1 VTEQNPRIQNVDV
14 ESQMKQSYLEYSMSV
29 IVSRA
34 LPDVRDGLK
43 PVHRRV
49 LTAMNDL
56 NLAPN
61 RPYRKSAK
69 ITGDTTGNYHPHG
82 TAAVYDTLVRMAQDF
97 SLRYPLV
104 DGQGNFGSVDGDP
117 PAAERYTEAR
127 LTPIAMEMLR
137 DLEKETVD
145 YVPNYDG
152 SREMPS
158 VMPSA
163 IPNLLINGTTG
174 IAVGMATNCPPH
186 NLGEIVD
193 GLIAVLDDP
202 DIEPARMLDFVQGPD
217 FPTGAIIYGRK
228 GIQEYV
234 MTGRGRVIQRA
245 RAEIDELPNG
255 RDGIIVTEIP
265 YYVNKAELIQKIAQ
279 LVREGTISGIADLAD
294 QSDREGMR
302 IVITLKKD
310 APAQVVLNQL
320 YKHTAMQTTFG
331 VNNLALIGSE
341 PKTLNLKQT
350 MQSYLDFREVIL
362 VRRTTYDL
370 RKAEE
375 RAHVLEGYRIALD
388 NIDAV
393 IELIR
398 ASADAEA
405 ARTGLMKQFKLS
417 EIQAQA
423 ILDMRLQRL
432 TGLERAKIENEYEEL
447 IQEIERLRSILA
459 SRSMQLGIIRQE
471 LLDIREKYA
480 DERRTEIVEGEADDI
495 DFEDLIAEEDMV
507 VSMSHQ
513 QYVKRL
519 PVTSYRQQG
528 RGGRGVAG
536 AKMKEEDWIEQLF
549 VASTHDNVLFF
560 TNTGRVFWKKV
571 YQIPE
576 ASRTARGKAIVNL
589 LQLAS
594 SETITAFVRIQG
606 AFDASR
612 QLMFA
617 TRKGTV
623 KRTALDQFLNIRNTG
638 IKAIELIDGD
648 QLIGVKLVDDSKD
661 FILALRSG
669 KAIRFNVGDVRPMGR
684 TARGVKGIVLSG
696 AEDAVVGMMS
706 VETEDEASTVLSVTE
721 NGFGKRSP
729 IADYRRQGRGGKGI
743 ITMKTTARNGPVV
756 AIHSVVDED
765 ELMVMTK
772 RGVIIRMSVGNISTM
787 GRNTQGVKLI
797 NLDESDQVASVAPIA
812 QTEVGEVEDG
822 SPDSGPES
830 E

>member
-1 VTEQNPRIQNVDV
+1 MTDQSPRIQNVDV
-14 ESQMKQSYLEYSMSV
+14 EAQMKQSYLEYSMSV

-104 DGQGNFGSVDGDP
+104 DGQGNFGSIDGDP
-117 PAAERYTEAR
+117 PAAERYTEVR
-127 LTPIAMEMLR
+127 LTPLAMEMLR
-137 DLEKETVD
+137 DLDKDTVD

-163 IPNLLINGTTG
+163 VPNLLINGTTG

-193 GLIAVLDDP
+193 GLQALLNEPDMDP
-202 DIEPARMLDFVQGPD
+202 MDMLQHVQGPD
-217 FPTGAIIYGRK
+217 FPTAALIYGRQ
-228 GIQEYV
+228 GIRDYIK
-234 MTGRGRVIQRA
+234 TGRGRVILRA
-245 RAEIDELPNG
+245 RTEIETLANG
-255 RDGIIVTEIP
+255 KEAIIVTEIP
-265 YYVNKAELIQKIAQ
+265 YYVNKAELILKIAQ
-279 LVREGTISGIADLAD
+279 LVRDGEIVGIADLAD

-302 IVITLKKD
+302 IVVTIKKD
-310 APAQVVLNQL
+310 VPAQVVLNQL
-320 YKHTAMQTTFG
+320 FKHTPMQSTFG
-331 VNNLALIGSE
+331 VNNLALVGSR
-341 PKTLNLKQT
+341 PVTLNLKET
-350 MQSYLDFREVIL
+350 MQAYLDFREVVI
-362 VRRTTYDL
+362 VRRTKFDL
-370 RKAEE
+370 KKAEE
-375 RAHVLEGYRIALD
+375 RAHILEGYRIALD

-398 ASADAEA
+398 NSADTDT
-405 ARTGLMKQFKLS
+405 ARTGLMARFGLS

-423 ILDMRLQRL
+423 ILEMRLARL
-432 TGLERAKIENEYEEL
+432 TGLEREKIDKEYEEL
-447 IQEIERLRSILA
+447 IQEIERLRSILN
-459 SRSMQLGIIRQE
+459 SRSMQLDLIRAE
-471 LLDIREKYA
+471 LREMREKYA
-480 DERRTEIVEGEADDI
+480 DPRRTEIVDD
-495 DFEDLIAEEDMV
+495 DLSDLEFEDLIAEEDMV
-507 VSMSHQ
+507 VTISHQ
-513 QYVKRL
+513 QYAKRL
-519 PVTSYRQQG
+519 PATSYRQQG
-528 RGGRGVAG
+528 RGGRGIAG
-536 AKMKEEDWIEQLF
+536 AKVDEEDWIEQLF

-594 SETITAFVRIQG
+594 SETVTAFVRIAG
-606 AFDASR
+606 PFDESR

-617 TRKGTV
+617 TRNGVV
-623 KRTALDQFLNIRNTG
+623 KRTGLDQFLNIRNTG
-638 IKAIELIDGD
+638 IRAIELVDDD
-648 QLIGVKLVDDSKD
+648 QLIGVHLVDSSKD
-661 FILALRSG
+661 VILALRSG
-669 KAIRFNVGDVRPMGR
+669 KAIRFPVDDARSMGR
-684 TARGVKGIVLSG
+684 SARGVKGIELASKD
-696 AEDAVVGMMS
+696 DAVVGMMTVDS
-706 VETEDEASTVLSVTE
+706 QAQDVTVLSVTE
-721 NGFGKRSP
+721 RGYGKRSP
-729 IADYRRQGRGGKGI
+729 LDEYRRQGRGGKGI
-743 ITMKTTARNGPVV
+743 ITIKTTDRNGAVV
-756 AIHSVVDED
+756 AIHRVTDGD

-772 RGVIIRMSVGNISTM
+772 RGVVIRMSVAGISTM

-797 NLDESDQVASVAPIA
+797 NLDSGDEVASVAPIA
-812 QTEVGEVEDG
+812 STAAVEGVGG
-822 SPDSGPES
+822 ES
-830 E
+830 

>member
-1 VTEQNPRIQNVDV
+1 VTENNPRVQNV
-14 ESQMKQSYLEYSMSV
+14 EIETQMKQSYLEYSMSV

-82 TAAVYDTLVRMAQDF
+82 TQAVYDTLVRMAQDF

-117 PAAERYTEAR
+117 PAAERYTEVR

-137 DLEKETVD
+137 DIEKETVD

-158 VMPSA
+158 VMPAA

-193 GLIAVLDDP
+193 GLVALLDRP
-202 DIEPARMLDFVQGPD
+202 EMEARDMLNYVQGPD
-217 FPTGAIIYGRK
+217 FPTGAIIYGRR
-228 GIQEYV
+228 GIQEYIIG
-234 MTGRGRVIQRA
+234 GRGKIIQRA
-245 RAEIDELPNG
+245 RAVFDELPNG

-265 YYVNKAELIQKIAQ
+265 YYVNKAELITKIAH
-279 LVREGTISGIADLAD
+279 LVRDQTISGIADLAD

-310 APAQVVLNQL
+310 APGQVVLNQL

-331 VNNLALIGSE
+331 VNNLALIGSQ
-341 PKTLNLKQT
+341 PKTLSLKES
-350 MQSYLDFREVIL
+350 MQHYLDFREEVL
-362 VRRTTYDL
+362 VRRTKYDL

-375 RAHVLEGYRIALD
+375 RAHILEGYRIALD
-388 NIDAV
+388 NIDEV
-393 IELIR
+393 VTLIR
-398 ASADAEA
+398 ASADAPA
-405 ARTGLMKQFKLS
+405 ARDGLMKRFGLT

-432 TGLERAKIENEYEEL
+432 TGLERDKIEKEYEEL
-447 IQEIERLRSILA
+447 IQDIERFRSILA
-459 SRSMQLGIIRQE
+459 SRVMQLAIIRDE
-471 LLDIREKYA
+471 LLEIREKYA
-480 DERRTEIVEGEADDI
+480 DERRTEILDDEASDI

-507 VSMSHQ
+507 VSMSHE

-519 PVTSYRQQG
+519 PVSSYRQQG
-528 RGGRGVAG
+528 RGGRGIAG
-536 AKMKEEDWIEQLF
+536 AKVKDEDWIEQLF

-560 TNTGRVFWKKV
+560 TNTGRVFWKMV

-576 ASRTARGKAIVNL
+576 AGRTARGKAIVNVL
-589 LQLAS
+589 PMAP
-594 SETITAFVRIQG
+594 SETITAFVRIEG
-606 AFDASR
+606 VFDASR

-623 KRTALDQFLNIRNTG
+623 KRTGLDQFLNIRANG
-638 IKAIELIDGD
+638 IKAIELLDDD
-648 QLIGVKLVDDSKD
+648 QLIGVRLVDDSKD

-669 KAIRFNVGDVRPMGR
+669 KAIRFNIGDVRPMGR
-684 TARGVKGIVLSG
+684 TARGVRGIELSG
-696 AEDAVVGMMS
+696 PEDAVVGLMS
-706 VETEDEASTVLSVTE
+706 VESVDTDSTVLSVTE
-721 NGFGKRSP
+721 NGYGKRSP
-729 IADYRRQGRGGKGI
+729 IEDYRRQGRGGKGI
-743 ITMKTTARNGPVV
+743 ITMKTTARNGSVV
-756 AIHSVVDED
+756 AIHRVSDAD

-772 RGVIIRMSVGNISTM
+772 RGVVIRMAVGNISTM

-797 NLDESDQVASVAPIA
+797 NLDEGDGVASVAPIA
-812 QTEVGEVEDG
+812 TASDVESD
-822 SPDSGPES
+822 DSDSNES
-830 E
+830 